1 MMAAHDV
8 LIFGGSGKTG
18 RHLVDHALQA
28 GLSVACLL
36 RLERDASALLEL
48 GVTVIRGDA
57 FELADCEHALQLAA
71 PRAVVSLLGGK
82 NAAGRRIDAIGNL
95 NVIAAAQSW
104 QSDLPFVLLTS
115 LGCDEQF
122 EQMPPNVQQALRE
135 ALIAKTEAERQ
146 LRSSTLNWR
155 IVRPGGLSDEA
166 GEGRYS
172 LVQSLAAMKK
182 MYLSRSDA
190 ALATLDVLRDASKA
204 HQVWTVLASDC
215 EAHITETN

>member
-1 MMAAHDV
+1 MSQPHDI

-18 RHLVDHALQA
+18 RHLIDHALRA

-36 RLERDASALLEL
+36 RPERDASALLAL

-57 FELADCEHALQLAA
+57 FALADCEQALQLAA

-95 NVIAAAQSW
+95 NVINAAQSW
-104 QSDLPFVLLTS
+104 QSDLPLVLLTS

-122 EQMPPNVQQALRE
+122 DQLPANAQQALAE
-135 ALIAKTEAERQ
+135 ALLAKTEAERH
-146 LRSSTLNWR
+146 LRRSTLSWR
-155 IVRPGGLSDEA
+155 IVRPGGLTDATGCASYARLPAPDPNYA
-166 GEGRYS
+166 
-172 LVQSLAAMKK
+172 

-190 ALATLDVLRDASKA
+190 ALATLDILRDASTVQ
-204 HQVWTVLASDC
+204 QVWTILGEPQISRAP
-215 EAHITETN
+215 

>member
-1 MMAAHDV
+1 MSQPHDI

-18 RHLVDHALQA
+18 RHLIDHALRA

-36 RLERDASALLEL
+36 RPERDASALLEL

-57 FELADCEHALQLAA
+57 FALADCEQALQLAA

-95 NVIAAAQSW
+95 NVINAAQSW

-122 EQMPPNVQQALRE
+122 EQLPANVQQALGE
-135 ALIAKTEAERQ
+135 ALLAKTEAERQ
-146 LRSSTLNWR
+146 LRRSTLSWR
-155 IVRPGGLSDEA
+155 IVRPGGLSDQA
-166 GEGRYS
+166 ATGRYA
-172 LVQSLAAMKK
+172 LVQTLAAGQT

-190 ALATLDVLRDASKA
+190 ALATLDILRDISKV
-204 HQVWTVLASDC
+204 HQVCTVLAS
-215 EAHITETN
+215 EA

>member
-1 MMAAHDV
+1 MNQPHDI

-18 RHLVDHALQA
+18 RHLIDHALQA
-28 GLSVACLL
+28 GLSVACML
-36 RLERDASALLEL
+36 RPERDASALLEL

-57 FELADCEHALQLAA
+57 FALADCEQALQLAA

-95 NVIAAAQSW
+95 NVINAAQSW

-115 LGCDEQF
+115 VGCDEQF
-122 EQMPPNVQQALRE
+122 EQLPPNVQQALRE

-146 LRSSTLNWR
+146 LRASPLNWR
-155 IVRPGGLSDEA
+155 IVRPGGLNDEA
-166 GEGRYS
+166 GTGRYA
-172 LVQSLAAMKK
+172 LIQTLTAERK

-190 ALATLDVLRDASKA
+190 ALATLAILRDASKA
-204 HQVWTVLASDC
+204 QQVWTVLAS
-215 EAHITETN
+215 EST

>member
-1 MMAAHDV
+1 MTQPHDI

-18 RHLVDHALQA
+18 RHLIDHALQA

-36 RLERDASALLEL
+36 RPERDASALLEL

-57 FELADCEHALQLAA
+57 FELADCEQALQLTA

-95 NVIAAAQSW
+95 NVINAAQSW
-104 QSDLPFVLLTS
+104 QSDLPFLLLTS

-122 EQMPPNVQQALRE
+122 EQLPLHVQQALRE

-146 LRSSTLNWR
+146 LRGSSLNWR

-166 GEGRYS
+166 GTGRYA
-172 LVQSLAAMKK
+172 LVQALTAERK
-182 MYLSRSDA
+182 MYLSRSDV
-190 ALATLDVLRDASKA
+190 ALATLSILRDASKA
-204 HQVWTVLASDC
+204 QQVWTVLAS
-215 EAHITETN
+215 EST

>member
-1 MMAAHDV
+1 MSQRHDV

-18 RHLVDHALQA
+18 RHLIDHALSA

-36 RLERDASALLEL
+36 RPERDANALLEL
-48 GVTVIRGDA
+48 GVTIIRGDA
-57 FELADCEHALQLAA
+57 FALADCEQAIRSSQPH
-71 PRAVVSLLGGK
+71 AVVSLLGGK

-95 NVIAAAQSW
+95 NVIAAAQHY
-104 QSDLPFVLLTS
+104 QQDLPFVLLTS

-122 EQMPPNVQQALRE
+122 EQLPPNVQQALRD
-135 ALIAKTEAERQ
+135 ALIAKTEAEVQ
-146 LRSSTLNWR
+146 LRHSALNWR

-172 LVQSLAAMKK
+172 LVQSLNGMRK

-204 HQVWTVLASDC
+204 KQVWTILASDALA
-215 EAHITETN
+215 EPN